1 MMKKKKFL
9 YWTVSISA
17 HPKIDIILGLPI
29 FVFYLDCTY
38 MKYYNNQMKVNFT
51 SLNAMKLLKNYM

>member
-38 MKYYNNQMKVNFT
+38 MKYYNNQMKVN
-51 SLNAMKLLKNYM
+51 SYQS